1 MLQHLSVL
9 TLGLFLPI
17 TGRRETLN
25 DKMGLRD
32 MTWGSG
38 AYGEYMTSQ
47 TKSPFNYIVT
57 KHFMFGPTKW
67 DYESSAANKAQAC
80 AIRPVLVS
88 DDRQEDPIYAPFA
101 NIK

>member
-1 MLQHLSVL
+1 MLQR
-9 TLGLFLPI
+9 LFLPI
-17 TGRRETLN
+17 TGRRVTLN

-38 AYGEYMTSQ
+38 AYGQYMTSQ
-47 TKSPFNYIVT
+47 TKSAFLILETNHCV
-57 KHFMFGPTKW
+57 FGPKDW
-67 DYESSAANKAQAC
+67 AYRSSGANKAQAS

-88 DDRQEDPIYAPFA
+88 DDGQEDPVYAPFA